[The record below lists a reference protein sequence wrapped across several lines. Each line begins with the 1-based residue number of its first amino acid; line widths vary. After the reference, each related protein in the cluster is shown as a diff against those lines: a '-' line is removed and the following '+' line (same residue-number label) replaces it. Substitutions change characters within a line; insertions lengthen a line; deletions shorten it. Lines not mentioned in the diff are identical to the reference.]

1 MSCDWPCRV
10 VRLEACDLCPGFVRS
25 RVPGGAVNHVD
36 EFFLESIR
44 RRGTWAASICGLQVS
59 SEVYVRVAMLRFEVF
74 GLFLG
79 RRIAYGFLICCF
91 ACVLVPAPNT
101 GHYVGQAVLC
111 TLHSFQMKGGQ
122 FNFFSIE
129 RKLGPGPQLH
139 SPGACERLHASWCPH
154 FVCVEARSFRG
165 ELGDVC
171 RNGVLQLQVAICLAE
186 RLLWSRVC
194 Q

>member
-1 MSCDWPCRV
+1 VSCDWPCRV

-91 ACVLVPAPNT
+91 ACVLVPGPNT

-122 FNFFSIE
+122 FNFFSTKE
-129 RKLGPGPQLH
+129 KLAPGPQLH
-139 SPGACERLHASWCPH
+139 SLSGVREIARLKVSTFRLCRSEKLPRRARGRVPKWCFAATGCHLP
-154 FVCVEARSFRG
+154 CGEALPVS
-165 ELGDVC
+165 
-171 RNGVLQLQVAICLAE
+171 
-186 RLLWSRVC
+186 
-194 Q
+194 